1 MLHVAE
7 KTCEE
12 KKPPADKNNAES
24 KVVAATGA
32 GESRVCLGVIL
43 VKVRSKNGIDTVE
56 TYALLDSGSEVTICS
71 EKLGRSLK
79 ARGKKTSFNLTG
91 ITGSQNIDSQLIDIV
106 VESMG
111 GTTIIELDGV
121 RTVKYIPISSQCI
134 PKRRDLEK
142 WPHLQNVDLHVFL
155 LVSSTSETVIP
166 FEQGEKFLSTNVK
179 TVNDVQSRSGIARI
193 RRRVQSPH

>member
-7 KTCEE
+7 KTCEG
-12 KKPPADKNNAES
+12 KKPPAGENNAES

-32 GESRVCLGVIL
+32 GESRVCLGVIP

-71 EKLGRSLK
+71 EKLARSLK
-79 ARGKKTSFNLTG
+79 ACGKKTSFNLTG

-111 GTTIIELDGV
+111 GTTIVELDRV
-121 RTVKYIPISSQCI
+121 RTVKDIPISSQCI
-134 PKRRDLEK
+134 PKRRDVEK
-142 WPHLQNVDLHVFL
+142 WPHLQNVDLHEVDEDEVL
-155 LVSSTSETVIP
+155 LIIGFKGTPSVILAV
-166 FEQGEKFLSTNVK
+166 GI
-179 TVNDVQSRSGIARI
+179 QSW
-193 RRRVQSPH
+193 